1 MSINDHCWKR
11 GSFHSSKRAKKIG
24 DGARSTGTFR
34 DAVRMQTSF
43 TAAIERRALAWLA
56 ARMPAWI
63 QPDHLTLLGFAAMFL
78 AGVSYALARWNRIG
92 LMLTVVCLALNWFGD
107 SMDGTLARIRKRQRP
122 RYGFYVDHMIDSLG
136 AFFLMSGLALSGFIS
151 PRVAFGMLIVYLLL
165 SIEVYLAT
173 YTLGS
178 FHLSFGKVG
187 PTEIRV
193 LLAVANITVWLDPN
207 VRAFGLPYRLFDIG
221 GVIGIAGMGAVL
233 LLSAIGHTV
242 SLYRQETLR

>member
-1 MSINDHCWKR
+1 
-11 GSFHSSKRAKKIG
+11 
-24 DGARSTGTFR
+24 
-34 DAVRMQTSF
+34 
-43 TAAIERRALAWLA
+43 
-56 ARMPAWI
+56 
-63 QPDHLTLLGFAAMFL
+63 
-78 AGVSYALARWNRIG
+78 
-92 LMLTVVCLALNWFGD
+92 
-107 SMDGTLARIRKRQRP
+107 
-122 RYGFYVDHMIDSLG
+122 
-136 AFFLMSGLALSGFIS
+136 
-151 PRVAFGMLIVYLLL
+151 MLIVYLLL

-193 LLAVANITVWLDPN
+193 LLAVANITVWLDLN